1 MSNRLKSNRLKNPAS
16 QVRLHFGAVLLMGVV
31 VAVAGCEAKS
41 SSSSSAETKT
51 GTAEALHEEMERG
64 PVKVEIDIVPK
75 EPRLSDEPKLTLTV
89 TAEDGVDVE
98 MPPFGQS
105 MGEFVIRDFHEP
117 NPRVSDGKQVL
128 QQVYTLEP
136 LIAGTLFVSPLVIE
150 FTDNRPDSD
159 GKKYSIETEPIK
171 LEIATMIGA
180 EAPSLMDL
188 RPVEAP
194 VDVPDPGFGWGP
206 WWIGAAVLA
215 AVLALAFVWKRK
227 RNAKPKEPEFTP
239 QQLAWRELNDLLGSK
254 LDETDVKEFFVQLT
268 AVVRRYIERS
278 TGVNAPD
285 QTTEEFL
292 REVNSQK
299 LFSDEENLK
308 LGEFLESAD
317 LVKFAGYQP
326 DPENIKQ
333 STHKA
338 RQFIELQAT
347 KTVDQS
353 SGHSSVDSAVV
364 SSEAAE

>member
-1 MSNRLKSNRLKNPAS
+1 MSDLLECRAIN
-16 QVRLHFGAVLLMGVV
+16 VRSHRQILVLLLI
-31 VAVAGCEAKS
+31 AIAGCGSKTS
-41 SSSSSAETKT
+41 SSSPTPATKA
-51 GTAEALHEEMERG
+51 GSVDALHEEMERG
-64 PVKVEIDIVPK
+64 PVKVEIDISPK

-89 TAEDGVDVE
+89 TAADKVDVR

-117 NPRVSDGKQVL
+117 NPRMADGKQVL

-136 LIAGTLFVSPLVIE
+136 LIAGTLFVSPLIIE
-150 FTDNRPDSD
+150 FTDNRPDAD
-159 GKKYSIETEPIK
+159 GKEHSIETEPIK

-180 EAPSLMDL
+180 EAPSLKDL

-194 VDVPDPGFGWGP
+194 VDVPDPGFGWTP
-206 WWIGAAVLA
+206 WWVGGGVLA
-215 AVLALAFVWKRK
+215 ILLALAVVWQRK
-227 RNAKPKEPEFTP
+227 RSTGPKEPEFTP

-254 LDETDVKEFFVQLT
+254 LSETDVKEFFVQLT
-268 AVVRRYIERS
+268 HVVRRYIERS

-292 REVNSQK
+292 REVNDQK

-308 LGEFLESAD
+308 LGAFLESAD

-338 RQFIELQAT
+338 RAFIELQAAN
-347 KTVDQS
+347 TVSKPADLPFSDFVES
-353 SGHSSVDSAVV
+353 SA
-364 SSEAAE
+364 EAAE